1 MRKNRTKEGDNSL
14 DDQYAI
20 NAAKTKLRES
30 YNNGD
35 VEQILSM
42 FSDSFTDISEVQ
54 PNFYGADA
62 KAVLRARLEKLFR
75 EYQVELTPIIGDI
88 IVVGEMAIEYGWHV
102 MALRPKSG
110 GPTEVKRTRY
120 VEAWRR
126 GLNLAWQIVLF
137 IDNTDRK
144 PELVD
149 DVLLELSGVPATGK
163 AGQIRPRR

>member
-1 MRKNRTKEGDNSL
+1 MNEGDNSL

-30 YNNGD
+30 YNSGD
-35 VEQILSM
+35 VEEILSL
-42 FSDSFTDISEVQ
+42 FSDGFTDISEVR
-54 PNFYGADA
+54 PNFYGVDA

-88 IVVGEMAIEYGWHV
+88 TVAGEVAIEYGWHL
-102 MALRPKSG
+102 MALRPKAG
-110 GPTEVKRTRY
+110 GPAEVKRTRY
-120 VEAWRR
+120 VEVWRR

-149 DVLLELSGVPATGK
+149 DVLLELSGAPATKQNG
-163 AGQIRPRR
+163 